1 MLTRF
6 ALRVSLF
13 AICTSLAS
21 GYSTYGDEREEI
33 KLRII
38 EIKKQAAQLL
48 EEGRKDKA
56 AGLLRE
62 QEELM
67 QILDGMNSQGRF
79 EGRGPSPEQMEKFHK
94 ATEQVHHLRIASE
107 HLKLA
112 GMHDMAVDLMRRA
125 EDIEQ
130 DLRNAK
136 GKMAQQM
143 RGDRVDRG
151 DKEPPRDQPQ
161 REPNRR
167 DQPERPRAESRGPQN
182 GGSQNGGPDGFIDRL
197 QEQLDQVRAENREL
211 RMMVEKIASGLKQS
225 DKPQIEKPEL
235 EERMLLFAERAIQ
248 RKDTDKNGVLTPDEF
263 KGASGTSF
271 SDVDTNQD
279 GKIDIKEYATY
290 ISRR

>member
-21 GYSTYGDEREEI
+21 GYSTFGDEREEI

-67 QILDGMNSQGRF
+67 KILDGMNAQGRF
-79 EGRGPSPEQMEKFHK
+79 EGRGSSPEQMEKFHK

-136 GKMAQQM
+136 EKMAQQM
-143 RGDRVDRG
+143 RGDRVDRGDRG

-167 DQPERPRAESRGPQN
+167 DQPERPRSESRGPQN
-182 GGSQNGGPDGFIDRL
+182 GGSQGFIDRL

-225 DKPQIEKPEL
+225 DKPQIEKSEL
-235 EERMLLFAERAIQ
+235 EERMLQFVERAIQ
-248 RKDTDKNGVLTPDEF
+248 REDKDKNGVLTPDEF
-263 KGASGTSF
+263 KGSSGASF
-271 SDVDTNQD
+271 SEVDTNQD

-290 ISRR
+290 RSRR